1 MPNASSLRAHVPV
14 ARTCTVC
21 VAVAAC
27 RVLVLPPCLCCRVM
41 TMTVCV
47 VRCCASCC
55 CCGSRYRSFQRG
67 ELKHNWQ
74 VAERVSQEFAE
85 KYPGKWHVIVG
96 KQYGS
101 FVTHEASSYVW
112 RLVGWLV
119 GCVAALLLTP
129 PLHAAHTR
137 TRVYV
142 CDRMLY
148 FSINGLIF
156 LVFKHG

>member
-1 MPNASSLRAHVPV
+1 MAAMSKSKQSDKKDDGHMKLRVHFTDADAERLEF
-14 ARTCTVC
+14 ARS
-21 VAVAAC
+21 
-27 RVLVLPPCLCCRVM
+27 
-41 TMTVCV
+41 
-47 VRCCASCC
+47 CAS
-55 CCGSRYRSFQRG
+55 GAYRSFQRG

-101 FVTHEASSYVW
+101 FVTHEASS
-112 RLVGWLV
+112 
-119 GCVAALLLTP
+119 
-129 PLHAAHTR
+129 
-137 TRVYV
+137 
-142 CDRMLY
+142 MLY